1 MIKDVNAKTI
11 LHNTLHEA
19 SSAGEEI
26 LEILQTSSG
35 QEATAT
41 QDLFALNSPVPAHDA
56 LQRPLK
62 ELAEAA
68 TRLLQFATDPRDYLP
83 HLAANYQH
91 LVCLKWL
98 ISLEVLKHIPLLGK
112 VSYSQLASSADV
124 PESQLK
130 GVARMAMV
138 HGFLHE
144 PEPGTVAHSRSS
156 ALLVK
161 DESFMNW
168 ARWMTNY
175 SAPTAYQFPEATKR
189 WGNTE
194 AKNETAFNL
203 AMDVRQPFFDHLRQQ
218 KEMNT
223 MFSGYMRNVAST
235 EGVSFKHLVNGFD
248 WAKLP
253 SGATVVDVGG
263 STGHGSIALAKQYP
277 HLKFIVQDLPET
289 IANAKKSL
297 DSSDVTLSSRID
309 FMAHD
314 FFQRQPVTDA
324 DVYLLRMII
333 HDWPDAEATK
343 ILEHLKK
350 SLNKPDARILIMD
363 TVLPQ
368 PGTIPILQERQLR
381 VRDLTMMQVF
391 NAKEREIEDWK
402 QLTRSAG
409 LQILHVEQ
417 PLGSNMGI
425 LQVAFREE
433 VHVNGVHSSTS
444 IVANGDYDG
453 HVKSSHEDD
462 HVLDGISLPINGNI
476 ENVNATQ
483 KSDRNQM
490 PILIIGAGIGGLC
503 LAQGLRKAGIDFLVF
518 ERDLSEA
525 YRPQGYRLKLEADAS
540 EALRESLPDSVYKAF
555 ELSCAV
561 SAVGETD
568 YDPISGVCIRSRA
581 GGGLSGRQGLRAS
594 YTVDRATFRSVLM
607 TGIEDRVIFGRELTS
622 YESRQDTGTVT
633 AKFRDGSQAAGCLLV
648 GADGSRSIIRKQHLP
663 KHKFVDTGAMCIY
676 GKTTITPAL
685 LQRYPKRAL
694 QWMTVCTDRA
704 PLIQSILI
712 GDSPLTLLSEPIRFE
727 AQNRAQMQQLPED
740 YVYWVLI
747 GRKEIFTDASS
758 GNAAEV
764 ATLERGPEESA
775 RQSLE
780 LTKEWDSSLRSIF
793 EMQDVQQ
800 CSTLRVASATP
811 EIPCWDP
818 SSTVTLIGD
827 SIHAMSPCGG
837 VGANTALRDAAELAR
852 LIADGGVG
860 ALTAE
865 RVGMFEKDL
874 RKRAFGSLMRSFA
887 GSKKMF
893 DQRPFDDLQVLD
905 M

>member
-1 MIKDVNAKTI
+1 MIEDMDAKTI
-11 LHNTLHEA
+11 LQNALHGA
-19 SSAGEEI
+19 TSAGEEI
-26 LEILQTSSG
+26 VKTLRTSREPG
-35 QEATAT
+35 VTAPH
-41 QDLFALNSPVPAHDA
+41 DLFAPDSSVTALDA

-62 ELAEAA
+62 DLAEAA
-68 TRLLQFATDPRDYLP
+68 TQLLQFATDPRDYLS

-98 ISLEVLKHIPLLGK
+98 ISLDVLKHIPVSGK
-112 VSYSQLASSADV
+112 ISYPHLASLADV

-144 PEPGTVAHSRSS
+144 PEPGTVVHSRSS

-203 AMDVRQPFFDHLRQQ
+203 AMNVKQPFFDHLRQQ
-218 KEMNT
+218 PEMNT

-263 STGHGSIALAKQYP
+263 SSGHGSIALAKQYP

-289 IANAKKSL
+289 IANAKKSF
-297 DSSDVTLSSRID
+297 DSSDTTLSSRID

-333 HDWPDAEATK
+333 HDWPDVEATK

-350 SLNKPDARILIMD
+350 SLKKPDARIIIMD

-368 PGTIPILQERQLR
+368 PGTIPALQERQLR

-402 QLTRSAG
+402 QLTRNAG
-409 LQILHVEQ
+409 LQILNVEQ
-417 PLGSNMGI
+417 PVGSNMGI
-425 LQVAFREE
+425 LQVTRREE
-433 VHVNGVHSSTS
+433 AHVNGVHSSTS
-444 IVANGDYDG
+444 VIANGDHNG
-453 HVKSSHEDD
+453 HVKSLYEDER
-462 HVLDGISLPINGNI
+462 VPNGIPSSINGNV
-476 ENVNATQ
+476 ENVNTTQ
-483 KSDRNQM
+483 KLDRKQL
-490 PILIIGAGIGGLC
+490 PVLVIGAGIGGLC
-503 LAQGLRKAGIDFLVF
+503 LAQGLKKAGIDFLVF

-525 YRPQGYRLKLEADAS
+525 CRPQGYRLKLESDAS
-540 EALRESLPDSVYKAF
+540 EALRESLPSSVYKTF
-555 ELSCAV
+555 EASCAV

-568 YDPISGVCIRSRA
+568 FDPISGACIRSRA
-581 GGGLSGRQGLRAS
+581 GGGLAGQQGLRAS

-622 YESRQDTGTVT
+622 YESGQGNDTVI
-633 AKFRDGSQAAGCLLV
+633 AKFRDGLQTTGCLLV
-648 GADGSRSIIRKQHLP
+648 GADGSRSVVRKQHLP

-676 GKTTITPAL
+676 GKTTMTPAL

-694 QWMTVCTDRA
+694 QWMTVCTDTA

-747 GRKEIFTDASS
+747 GRKEIFTDVSS
-758 GNAAEV
+758 GDAAEV
-764 ATLERGPEESA
+764 ATLERGPGESA
-775 RQSLE
+775 HQSLE
-780 LTKEWDSSLRSIF
+780 LTKEWDSSLRSLF
-793 EMQDVQQ
+793 ELQDIQQ

-811 EIPCWDP
+811 DIPCWT
-818 SSTVTLIGD
+818 SSATVTLIGD

-852 LIADGGVG
+852 LIADGGAG

-865 RVGMFEKDL
+865 KVGIFEKGL

-893 DQRPFDDLQVLD
+893 DQRPFEDLPVLD